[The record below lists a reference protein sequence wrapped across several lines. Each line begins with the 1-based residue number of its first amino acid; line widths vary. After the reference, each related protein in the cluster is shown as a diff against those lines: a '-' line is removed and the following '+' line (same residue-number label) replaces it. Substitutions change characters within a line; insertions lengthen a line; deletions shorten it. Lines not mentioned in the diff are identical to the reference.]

1 MLQELH
7 DPGAAMNIQ
16 AIRLFLHVIRRG
28 SLAAAAG
35 ELNMSPSAASRLLS
49 GLERSTGLK
58 LFSREGQRL
67 RPTAEGQQY
76 YHECHRALLAVDEL
90 PRAAHRLAGGA
101 QSRLNFVSGSRL
113 ASVLALPTIER
124 FAKSYPDVEIN
135 FEVVRVQDVD
145 RIRAGVDFDIAL
157 GAPVPTGMP
166 AIEVAPLFEMPAT
179 AVMRRDHVLAAR
191 SFVRVADLAGHR
203 LIATAM
209 GQAREDLENMF
220 KAEGLEARPHYTV
233 SSIDVGC
240 RLVLGT
246 DAVIIADPAVLLT
259 PDCDSLAVVPLRPLR
274 MIQASMVIPAM
285 KPESR
290 LMREFKNCLR
300 EEAKLVEKRLSQV
313 LRKPRHAKEKL
324 RKPR

>member
-1 MLQELH
+1 
-7 DPGAAMNIQ
+7 MNIQ

-28 SLAAAAG
+28 SLAAAAA
-35 ELNMSPSAASRLLS
+35 ELNMSPSAASRVLS
-49 GLERSTGLK
+49 GLERGTGLK

-90 PRAAHRLAGGA
+90 PRAARRLAGGA

-113 ASVLALPTIER
+113 AAVLALPTIER

-135 FEVVRVQDVD
+135 FEIVRVQDVD

-157 GAPVPTGMP
+157 GAPVPSGMP
-166 AIEVAPLFEMPAT
+166 AIEVEPLFEMPT
-179 AVMRRDHVLAAR
+179 TVVMRRDHVLAMR
-191 SFVRVADLAGHR
+191 NFVRVTDLAGHR

-209 GQAREDLENMF
+209 GQAREDLEQMF

-233 SSIDVGC
+233 SSIDVGS
-240 RLVLGT
+240 RLVVGT
-246 DAVIIADPAVLLT
+246 GAVLIADPAVLLA
-259 PDCDSLAVVPLRPLR
+259 PDRDALAVVPLKPLR
-274 MIQASMVIPAM
+274 MIQASMVTPAT

-290 LMREFKNCLR
+290 LLRDFKTCLR
-300 EEAKLVEKRLSQV
+300 EEARLLERRLSQ
-313 LRKPRHAKEKL
+313 LFRGGKKAKAV
-324 RKPR
+324 RTASRS